1 MFKSKESN
9 PFCLSILSFFII
21 TSLSFTLLN
30 CTEDKASFQQFN
42 EEVPIYGEFVKEI
55 SIFSQSNVNL
65 MVVDSFLVIQT
76 RQDNVL
82 KVYNTNNFQLLVEY
96 GTIGNGDLQFGTPEL
111 LKNYRRT
118 TNKNSPI
125 ISVYDLDRREINE
138 IDLLG
143 LINDEPQFHNQNPID
158 DRDNYYLNFYYSS
171 EEYYIGVPDGSKK
184 FILFDRIGK
193 NEIIFPYTPKLDFE
207 IEPVWMYSI
216 YRPAIAVNKGK
227 KRIAA
232 ATMLIPN
239 LEISDFEQNL
249 IASVSYDTVDSLK
262 NGLEVYRKS
271 EWFDSKHFIKDID
284 SNNDYILGLNY
295 NNSSTAIYNNYDHQD
310 LNFLQFDWE
319 GNLLKKFILADNKF
333 VESFAVDFDNNK
345 VYCFL
350 PHEKEYNLY
359 VYDLN

>member
-1 MFKSKESN
+1 M
-9 PFCLSILSFFII
+9 
-21 TSLSFTLLN
+21 
-30 CTEDKASFQQFN
+30 
-42 EEVPIYGEFVKEI
+42 
-55 SIFSQSNVNL
+55 
-65 MVVDSFLVIQT
+65 
-76 RQDNVL
+76 
-82 KVYNTNNFQLLVEY
+82 
-96 GTIGNGDLQFGTPEL
+96 
-111 LKNYRRT
+111 
-118 TNKNSPI
+118 
-125 ISVYDLDRREINE
+125 
-138 IDLLG
+138 
-143 LINDEPQFHNQNPID
+143 INDEPQFHNQNPID

-184 FILFDRIGK
+184 FILFDRIRK
-193 NEIIFPYTPKLDFE
+193 NEIVFPYTPKLDFE
-207 IEPVWMYSI
+207 IEPVLMYSI
-216 YRPAIAVNKGK
+216 YRPAIAVNNEK

-232 ATMLIPN
+232 ATMLMPN

-249 IASVSYDTVDSLK
+249 IVSVSYDTVDSLK

-271 EWFDSKHFIKDID
+271 EWFDSKNFIVDID
-284 SNNDYILGLNY
+284 SNDEYIFGINY

-319 GNLLKKFILADNKF
+319 GNLLKKYVLADNKF